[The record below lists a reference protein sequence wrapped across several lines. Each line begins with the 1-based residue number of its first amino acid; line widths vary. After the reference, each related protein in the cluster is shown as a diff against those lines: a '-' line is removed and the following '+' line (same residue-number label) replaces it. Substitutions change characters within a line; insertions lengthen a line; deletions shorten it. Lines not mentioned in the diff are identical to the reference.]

1 MSEVSDISPEERAR
15 RREDA
20 RQFRHSTEME
30 GGRVPEAAQ
39 ADLAAY
45 ARGEIDE
52 DEMLRRA
59 RRFYGLDR

>member
-59 RRFYGLDR
+59 RRFYGLDH